1 MKRGWQIATLGFIVF
16 AGLALVIGVWGASFI
31 NARPLPLK
39 DALGPGPGFF
49 PMWLSILTLLLGVGL
64 LVEVGRRSA
73 DYGEESPYPQPSPD
87 VTRSVLPILALLAL
101 VAWKF
106 PTFPLL
112 ERIGVGSETV
122 RAVISTVLAAGCT
135 LALVLMPQRY
145 DELSDNASVLRIGAV
160 LGLLVMAAAT
170 LEPLGFRVTAFLFTA
185 LLLPALGAR
194 NLRII
199 VPFVLSASLGVFY
212 IFYHQLK
219 VPLPIGPYDWI
230 FKPIEAAYFFIFR

>member
-1 MKRGWQIATLGFIVF
+1 MKRGWQIATLGLIVF

-39 DALGPGPGFF
+39 DTLGPGPGFF
-49 PMWLSILTLLLGVGL
+49 PMWLSILALLLGAGL
-64 LVEVGRRSA
+64 LVEVSRRPA
-73 DYGEESPYPQPSPD
+73 EEGDGSPYPQPGSD
-87 VTRSVLPILALLAL
+87 IIRALFPILALLAL

-106 PTFPLL
+106 PAFPLL
-112 ERIGVGSETV
+112 ERIGVGSEIV
-122 RAVISTVLAAGCT
+122 RAVISSVIAAGCA
-135 LALVLMPQRY
+135 LALVLLPQRH
-145 DELSDNASVLRIGAV
+145 DELSENGAVLRIGAV
-160 LGLLVMAAAT
+160 LGLLLLAAAA
-170 LEPLGFRVTAFLFTA
+170 LDPLGFRVTALLFTA

-194 NLRII
+194 DLRII

-230 FKPIEAAYFFIFR
+230 FKPIEAAYLFIFR

>member
-1 MKRGWQIATLGFIVF
+1 MKRGWLLATAGFILF
-16 AGLALVIGVWGASFI
+16 AGAALIIGVWGSPFL

-49 PMWLSILTLLLGVGL
+49 PMWLSILALVLGGLLLLEVSRL
-64 LVEVGRRSA
+64 PVEDGDA
-73 DYGEESPYPQPSPD
+73 SPYPKPSPD
-87 VTRSVLPILALLAL
+87 VLWSALPILAVLSL

-112 ERIGVGSETV
+112 ERLGVGSEMV
-122 RAVISTVLAAGCT
+122 RAVISTVVAAGAA
-135 LALVLMPQRY
+135 LALVLMPQRHS
-145 DELSDNASVLRIGAV
+145 ELSDNAALLRIVAV
-160 LGLLVMAAAT
+160 LGLLILAAA
-170 LEPLGFRVTAFLFTA
+170 LLDPLGFRLTALIFTA

-194 NLRII
+194 DLRII

-219 VPLPIGPYDWI
+219 VPLPIGPYDWV
-230 FKPIEAAYFFIFR
+230 FKPVEAAYLFIFR